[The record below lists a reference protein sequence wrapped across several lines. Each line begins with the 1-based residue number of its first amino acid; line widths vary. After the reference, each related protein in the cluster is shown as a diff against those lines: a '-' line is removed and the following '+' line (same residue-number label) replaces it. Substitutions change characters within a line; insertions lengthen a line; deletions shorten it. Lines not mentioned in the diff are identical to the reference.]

1 MKGIPS
7 LNSIKEN
14 GKQNLL
20 NGLNNKNV
28 QMKGIPSLNIIKENG
43 QQHLLNG
50 FKSKNIPMK
59 GILQSPFG
67 PGILLTGFTSLD
79 NPGLL
84 SKL

>member
-43 QQHLLNG
+43 
-50 FKSKNIPMK
+50 
-59 GILQSPFG
+59 
-67 PGILLTGFTSLD
+67 
-79 NPGLL
+79 
-84 SKL
+84 